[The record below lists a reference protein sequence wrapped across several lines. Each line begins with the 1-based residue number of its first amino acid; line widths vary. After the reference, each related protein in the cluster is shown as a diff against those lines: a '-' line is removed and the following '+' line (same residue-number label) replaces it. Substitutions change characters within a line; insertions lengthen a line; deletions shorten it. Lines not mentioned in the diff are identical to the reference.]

1 VTDGMIVVTTA
12 ADEIVTVTD
21 VMIAADATA
30 MTATIAT
37 TAAVTPTQ
45 CRSVLKTSST
55 TTSTTELVTRF
66 E

>member
-1 VTDGMIVVTTA
+1 
-12 ADEIVTVTD
+12 VTVTD

-30 MTATIAT
+30 MTATIAMI
-37 TAAVTPTQ
+37 AAVTPTQ
-45 CRSVLKTSST
+45 SPSVLKTSST